1 MSEATTLRVAMAQM
15 KTEWGEPDRNL
26 AHAAEM
32 TAGGAALRC
41 SVVVL
46 PECMDVGWTHPR
58 AAELAR
64 PIPGERSEALAEAAW
79 KHGVWVVSGLTERAG
94 DLTYNAAVLISP
106 QREIVLK
113 HRKINIL
120 KVAQPSYAIGD
131 RLGVA
136 HTALG
141 TIGVNICA
149 DNFGNS
155 LVFAHSLAR
164 MGARIILSPSA
175 WAVDADHDNEKDPYG
190 KGWRESY
197 KTIAAMYG
205 IPMVGVSNVGPIPEG
220 PWAGRKC
227 IGCSLAVGRDGEI
240 AAEGPY
246 GEDAEAVIPVDL
258 QVTPGEV
265 KGTEIA
271 KWLNDRGYQV
281 R

>member
-1 MSEATTLRVAMAQM
+1 MKEATTLRLAMAQM
-15 KTEWGEPDRNL
+15 KAEWGEPERNP
-26 AHAAEM
+26 AHAAELI
-32 TAGGAALRC
+32 AEGSAQGC

-46 PECMDVGWTHPR
+46 PECMDIGWTHPD
-58 AAELAR
+58 AFDLAR

-79 KHGVWVVSGLTERAG
+79 KRGVWVVAGLTEKDGERV
-94 DLTYNAAVLISP
+94 YNTAVLVSP
-106 QREIVLK
+106 DRKIVLK

-120 KVAQPSYAIGD
+120 KIAQPCYAIGD

-136 HTALG
+136 HTPMG

-164 MGARIILSPSA
+164 MGARLIISPSA
-175 WAVDADHDNEKDPYG
+175 WAVDADHDNEKEPYG
-190 KGWRESY
+190 RGWKDSY
-197 KTIAAMYG
+197 KTVARMYG
-205 IPMVGVSNVGPIPEG
+205 IPIVGVSNVGWIEGG

-240 AAEGPY
+240 VAEGPY
-246 GEDAEAVIPVDL
+246 GEQAEAVISVDL
-258 QVTPGEV
+258 EVAPAEV

-271 KWLNDRGYQV
+271 KWLKERGYEV

>member
-1 MSEATTLRVAMAQM
+1 LKEATTLRLAMAQM
-15 KTEWGEPDRNL
+15 KAEWGEPERNL
-26 AHAAEM
+26 AHAAELI
-32 TAGGAALRC
+32 AEGSAQGC
-41 SVVVL
+41 SAVVL
-46 PECMDVGWTHPR
+46 PECMDIGWTHPD
-58 AAELAR
+58 AHKLAR

-79 KHGVWVVSGLTERAG
+79 KGGVWVVAGLTEKDGKRV
-94 DLTYNAAVLISP
+94 YNTAVLVSP
-106 QREIVLK
+106 DREIVLK

-120 KVAQPSYAIGD
+120 KIAQPYYAIGD

-136 HTALG
+136 HTPMG

-164 MGARIILSPSA
+164 MGARLIISPSA
-175 WAVDADHDNEKDPYG
+175 WAVDADHDNEKEPYG
-190 KGWRESY
+190 RGWKESY
-197 KTIAAMYG
+197 KTIARMYG
-205 IPMVGVSNVGPIPEG
+205 IPIVGVSNVGWIEGG

-240 AAEGPY
+240 VAEGPY
-246 GEDAEAVIPVDL
+246 GEQAEAVIPVDL
-258 QVTPGEV
+258 EVAPAEV

-271 KWLNDRGYQV
+271 KWLKESGYEV